1 MNAYLKL
8 LRYEFKTLLKDPMNS
23 FMFVYPFFM
32 LFMVGFII
40 PSIFSRSGIDTQSLE
55 YGFAMILIFIIVLAI
70 GGFISGSLLA
80 FSLLEN
86 KDEQTIKAIA
96 VTPISVLGYVVFK
109 SIYTFVIGVFGN
121 LVMLLGLQWFF
132 PDAFTFSYNGIIF
145 GIDNVSL
152 IQVVIFSIVSSL
164 LTPTIGALISAIA
177 KNKIE
182 GFALM
187 KSAGII
193 IFVPALTLLPTFQDW
208 KQYLL
213 GIVPNFWPVKAF
225 INEAFASSNPS
236 DLSFEG
242 YMLIGTLLMLLV
254 ATLSIYFFIKRA
266 SAERG

>member
-1 MNAYLKL
+1 MKPYLKL
-8 LRYEFKTLLKDPMNS
+8 IRYEFKTLLKDPMNG
-23 FMFVYPFFM
+23 FMFVYPIFM

-40 PSIFSRSGIDTQSLE
+40 PTIFTRSGIDTEGAAYS
-55 YGFAMILIFIIVLAI
+55 FAMILIFIIVLAI

-96 VTPISVLGYVVFK
+96 VTPITVRGYIVFK
-109 SIYTFVIGVFGN
+109 SIYTFIIGVFGN
-121 LVMLLGLQWFF
+121 LVMILGIQWFF
-132 PDAFTFSYNGIIF
+132 SDAFTFSYNGLLF
-145 GIDNVSL
+145 GIQNVSL
-152 IQVVIFSIVSSL
+152 VQVLLFSAVSSL
-164 LTPTIGALISAIA
+164 LTPTVGALIAAIA

-187 KSAGII
+187 KSAGIVV
-193 IFVPALTLLPTFQDW
+193 FVPGLILLPTFNDW

-225 INEAFASSNPS
+225 VNEAFATSNPS

-242 YMLIGTLLMLLV
+242 YMFVGALWMLIV
-254 ATLSIYFFIKRA
+254 ATLSIYFFIKR
-266 SAERG
+266 SGAERG